1 MQKKTYGDKQREA
14 QQARKQE
21 ELQAKAAK
29 NAPAPNS
36 SESEAVAETTEAGKK
51 KPKAD
56 KRGRRP
62 V

>member
-14 QQARKQE
+14 QQAKKQE
-21 ELQAKAAK
+21 ELKAKAAK
-29 NAPAPNS
+29 NSPAPDS
-36 SESEAVAETTEAGKK
+36 SEASAVAKTTEAGKK